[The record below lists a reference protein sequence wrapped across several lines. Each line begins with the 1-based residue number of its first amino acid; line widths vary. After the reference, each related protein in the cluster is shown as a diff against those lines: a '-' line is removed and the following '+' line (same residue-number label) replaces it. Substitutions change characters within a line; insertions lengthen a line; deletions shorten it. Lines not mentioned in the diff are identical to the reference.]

1 MENQIYFIKE
11 EDNTTKQ
18 NALKTFSPSFEV
30 NLINIEE
37 FFNFQNKY
45 IVNLLE
51 QICAVEQQYSLQGGL
66 CIYKNSID
74 ITEEQI
80 TEFLE

>member
-30 NLINIEE
+30 NLINI
-37 FFNFQNKY
+37 Q
-45 IVNLLE
+45 
-51 QICAVEQQYSLQGGL
+51 
-66 CIYKNSID
+66 
-74 ITEEQI
+74 
-80 TEFLE
+80 EFLISKTNIL